1 MNKPESMWLY
11 LTQSPLLG
19 LTITLAAYMLAMF
32 LHRKSRFHPLVNP
45 VALTVGMVSL
55 FLVSNNVPYDRYFD
69 SAKFIHF
76 LLGPATVALAV
87 PLALQIKKIQ
97 DYFKPFMVGLVAGC
111 LTSIVSAGFLMALL
125 GGSKVLVAT
134 MTAKAVTT
142 PIAIAVTEQFGSE
155 PSISTLVVLTTG
167 MFGAIMAK
175 YVYQWLNITS
185 DEVKGFALGLNS
197 HGVGTAHAFNINPH
211 MGAFAGLAMG
221 LNGILTTL
229 LLPYMVPM
237 FDWFIR

>member
-1 MNKPESMWLY
+1 MSSEANMWVY

-19 LTITLAAYMLAMF
+19 LGLTLAAYMVAMF
-32 LHRKSRFHPLVNP
+32 LHRKSHFHPLVNP
-45 VALTVGMVSL
+45 VAITVGLVSL
-55 FLVSNNVPYDRYFD
+55 FLLSNDVPYANYFD

-97 DYFKPFMVGLVAGC
+97 DYFKPFMVGLVVGC
-111 LTSIVSAGFLMALL
+111 LTSILSAGFLMALL

-142 PIAIAVTEQFGSE
+142 PIAIAVTEQFGAA

-197 HGVGTAHAFNINPH
+197 HGVGTAHAFNINPN

-229 LLPYMVPM
+229 LLPHLVPM
-237 FDWFIR
+237 FDWMIR

>member
-1 MNKPESMWLY
+1 MSSLTSMWLY

-19 LTITLAAYMLAMF
+19 LTITLAAYVVAMF
-32 LHRKSRFHPLVNP
+32 FHKKSHFHPLVSP
-45 VALTVGMVSL
+45 VAITVALVAV
-55 FLVSNNVPYDRYFD
+55 FLLSNGIPYQKYFD

-111 LTSIVSAGFLMALL
+111 LASIVSAGFLMALL
-125 GGSKVLVAT
+125 GGSKVMVAT

-142 PIAIAVTEQFGSE
+142 PIAIAVTAQFGSE
-155 PSISTLVVLTTG
+155 PSISTMVVLLTG
-167 MFGAIMAK
+167 MFGAVMAK

-185 DEVKGFALGLNS
+185 EEVKGFALGLNS
-197 HGVGTAHAFNINPH
+197 HGVGTAHAFNISPH

-237 FDWFIR
+237 FDWLIH

>member
-1 MNKPESMWLY
+1 MSGESGMWGY

-19 LTITLAAYMLAMF
+19 LTLTLSAYMVAMF
-32 LHRKSRFHPLVNP
+32 LHRKSHFHPLVNP

-55 FLVSNNVPYDRYFD
+55 FLVSNKIPYEQYFD

-87 PLALQIKKIQ
+87 PLAMQIKKIQ
-97 DYFKPFMVGLVAGC
+97 DYFKPFMVGLVVGC
-111 LTSIVSAGFLMALL
+111 LTSIISAGFLMALL
-125 GGSKVLVAT
+125 GGTKVLVAT
-134 MTAKAVTT
+134 MSAKAVTT

-197 HGVGTAHAFNINPH
+197 HGVGTAHAFNMNPH

-229 LLPYMVPM
+229 LLPHMVPM
-237 FDWFIR
+237 FDWLIR